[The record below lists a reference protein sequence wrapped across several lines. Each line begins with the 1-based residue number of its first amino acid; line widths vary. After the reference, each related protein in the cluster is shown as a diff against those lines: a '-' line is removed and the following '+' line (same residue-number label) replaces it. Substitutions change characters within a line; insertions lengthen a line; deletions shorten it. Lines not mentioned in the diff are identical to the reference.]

1 MSYTIVNKANRP
13 IVCTLKDKTTLRL
26 PINGQTTIREA
37 QMTDHIKD
45 LSKKG
50 FLVLIMIEEE
60 KPLKKKNTTQSSE
73 VKEEK

>member
-1 MSYTIVNKANRP
+1 MSYVIANKAKRP
-13 IVCTLKDKTTLRL
+13 IVCPLGDKTTLRL
-26 PINGQTTIREA
+26 PIDGQTTIKDA
-37 QMTDHIKD
+37 QMTNHIKD

-50 FLVLIMIEEE
+50 LLVLTEIEE